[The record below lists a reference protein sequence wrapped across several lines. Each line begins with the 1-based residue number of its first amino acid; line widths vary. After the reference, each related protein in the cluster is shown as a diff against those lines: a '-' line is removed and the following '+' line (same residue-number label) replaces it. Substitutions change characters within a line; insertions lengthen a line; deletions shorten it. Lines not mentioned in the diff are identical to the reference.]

1 VPSWQFVDVAL
12 IEFRQRSGYL
22 FLAVM
27 LGHILLISAQVNTR
41 SGVPVLEHFAFGIM
55 SEVQRGVSAV
65 VSGVHGAWDG
75 YVALRHAREE
85 NDDLKRRLAAAE
97 IQVQEQR
104 ALADRARGLAEL
116 LDLRRRLTLST
127 AAAEIIGGAS
137 VPGFRTVTIDR
148 GTRDGLRADM
158 AVVAP
163 AGVVGRVITPGGRS
177 AKVQLLV
184 DRNAAAGALVER
196 TRAQGVVVGDGDRRL
211 LMEYVSEVSDVVV
224 GDVVVSAGIDGIY
237 PKGFVIGRVES
248 VEKSGPAYRKIV
260 IRPAVDFSSLED
272 VLVVLTPT
280 PTQEPA
286 PAPSAGPARGGRAGD
301 QGATSAPG
309 RSGGAGG

>member
-1 VPSWQFVDVAL
+1 MAL
-12 IEFRQRSGYL
+12 VEFRQRSGYL

-27 LGHILLISAQVNTR
+27 LGHIILISTQVNSPT
-41 SGVPVLEHFAFGIM
+41 GVPVLERFTFGVL
-55 SEVQRGVSAV
+55 SEMQRGISAA
-65 VSGVHGAWDG
+65 VSGVNRVWSG
-75 YVALRHAREE
+75 YVVLRHTREE

-104 ALADRARGLAEL
+104 AMADRARGLADLLEL
-116 LDLRRRLTLST
+116 RKQMTLTT

-137 VPGFRTVTIDR
+137 LAGFRTVTIDK

-163 AGVVGRVITPGGRS
+163 AGIVGRVVTPVGRS

-196 TRAQGVVVGDGDRRL
+196 TRAQGVVIGDGENRL
-211 LMEYVSEVSDVVV
+211 LMEYVSEVSDIVV

-248 VEKSGPAYRKIV
+248 VEKSGPAYRRIT
-260 IRPAVDFSSLED
+260 IRPAMDFSALED
-272 VLVVLTPT
+272 VLVVLS
-280 PTQEPA
+280 PA
-286 PAPSAGPARGGRAGD
+286 S
-301 QGATSAPG
+301 
-309 RSGGAGG
+309 GAGG

>member
-1 VPSWQFVDVAL
+1 MAL
-12 IEFRQRSGYL
+12 VEFRQRSGYL

-27 LGHILLISAQVNTR
+27 LGHIILISTQVNSPT
-41 SGVPVLEHFAFGIM
+41 GVPVLERFTFGVL
-55 SEVQRGVSAV
+55 SEMQRGISAA
-65 VSGVHGAWDG
+65 VSGVNRFWSG
-75 YVALRHAREE
+75 YIALRRAREE

-104 ALADRARGLAEL
+104 AMADRARGLADLLEL
-116 LDLRRRLTLST
+116 REQLTLTT

-137 VPGFRTVTIDR
+137 EVGFRTVTIDK

-163 AGVVGRVITPGGRS
+163 AGIVGRVVTPVGRS

-196 TRAQGVVVGDGDRRL
+196 TRAQGVVIGDGENHL
-211 LMEYVSEVSDVVV
+211 LMEYVSDVSEVVV

-248 VEKSGPAYRKIV
+248 VEKSGPAYRRIT
-260 IRPAVDFSSLED
+260 IRPAVDFSALEE
-272 VLVVLTPT
+272 VLVVL
-280 PTQEPA
+280 A
-286 PAPSAGPARGGRAGD
+286 PAS
-301 QGATSAPG
+301 
-309 RSGGAGG
+309 GAGG

>member
-1 VPSWQFVDVAL
+1 MAL
-12 IEFRQRSGYL
+12 VEFRQRSGYL

-27 LGHILLISAQVNTR
+27 LGHIILISTQVNSPT
-41 SGVPVLEHFAFGIM
+41 GVPVLERFTFGVL
-55 SEVQRGVSAV
+55 SEMQRGISSA
-65 VSGVHGAWDG
+65 VSGVDRVWRG
-75 YVALRHAREE
+75 YVVLRRTREE

-104 ALADRARGLAEL
+104 AMADRARGLADLLEL
-116 LDLRRRLTLST
+116 RQQLTLTT

-137 VPGFRTVTIDR
+137 LVGFRTVTIDK

-163 AGVVGRVITPGGRS
+163 AGIVGRVVTPVGRS

-196 TRAQGVVVGDGDRRL
+196 TRAQGVVIGDGENHL
-211 LMEYVSEVSDVVV
+211 LMEYVSDVSEVVV

-248 VEKSGPAYRKIV
+248 VEKSGPAYRRIT
-260 IRPAVDFSSLED
+260 IRPAVDFSSLET
-272 VLVVLTPT
+272 VLIVLG
-280 PTQEPA
+280 Q
-286 PAPSAGPARGGRAGD
+286 
-301 QGATSAPG
+301 AT
-309 RSGGAGG
+309 GAGG